1 MQGSRHIGEP
11 RCRGAETF
19 SHPNGH
25 DVKGLVDR
33 FVDRFMVCFWAM
45 YMLKTR
51 HGTKTNLGA
60 IPDSEYGQSG

>member
-45 YMLKTR
+45 YRRSK
-51 HGTKTNLGA
+51 GSIEYAGA
-60 IPDSEYGQSG
+60 DRSHDVDQI